1 MHRCSRS
8 ALLFITLVTIV
19 GCAEDKAT
27 PNYKKCIDYELKG
40 TLDLARQACALAA
53 SADPLSKDG
62 VAAAAKLTELDTKI
76 ASDKARVEAEAA
88 ARALAEDKARQDAT
102 DARCQGK
109 KWATKCMKGKRPD
122 GSEKWTGMQQFDT
135 RAECQKVTSGVGTCD
150 ECACM

>member
-8 ALLFITLVTIV
+8 ALLFITLLTV

-27 PNYKKCIDYELKG
+27 PDYKKCIDYELKG
-40 TLDLARQACALAA
+40 TLDLARQACASAA
-53 SADPLSKDG
+53 SADPLSKDC
-62 VAAAAKLTELDTKI
+62 VAAAAKLTELDTKLT
-76 ASDKARVEAEAA
+76 ADKARVEAEAA